1 MALVTEDQ
9 VELQSIEWFQDLGYQ
24 YVCGY
29 DIAVDG
35 ETPERTDYRSVVL
48 KDRLLSALTRINP
61 EIPRSAIDTALS
73 QLMNPNIPALMSCN
87 RQVHSWLTKGVR
99 VTYQEGNETVG
110 KQLKIIDFDYTE
122 DNEWLVAYCKD
133 ELKKKH
139 RDYFIFGHRHLPLD
153 IELPERSRY
162 INLGDWMNHNSYAVF
177 DGKDISIQFFKNN
190 EACTCS

>member
-9 VELQSIEWFQDLGYQ
+9 VELQSIEWFKDLGYQ

-61 EIPRSAIDTALS
+61 EIPKSAIDTALS

-87 RQVHSWLTKGVR
+87 RLVHSWLTKGVK

-110 KQLKIIDFDYTE
+110 KQLKVIDFENLQNND
-122 DNEWLVAYCKD
+122 WLVVNQFTIHGPVSYT
-133 ELKKKH
+133 
-139 RDYFIFGHRHLPLD
+139 HLT
-153 IELPERSRY
+153 LPT
-162 INLGDWMNHNSYAVF
+162 ILLV
-177 DGKDISIQFFKNN
+177 
-190 EACTCS
+190 